1 MRFFYQNP
9 DDVDPNGERVSTKC
23 IRVTSSATT
32 KMVIDTLIEKF
43 RPDLRMLELPEYAL
57 YEVHES
63 GERQL
68 GPDEKPLLVQV
79 SFKRT
84 WKVVSDSAIL
94 KWLLLSQVD

>member
-1 MRFFYQNP
+1 MLTTSSLVFQNLEFNGVMRFFYQNP
-9 DDVDPNGERVSTKC
+9 DDVDVSGERVSTKC

-32 KMVIDTLIEKF
+32 KAVIDTLIEKF
-43 RPDLRMLELPEYAL
+43 RPDLRMLELPEFAL

-79 SFKRT
+79 S
-84 WKVVSDSAIL
+84 SS
-94 KWLLLSQVD
+94 